1 MRCQPRHH
9 LPGQR
14 AGQRR
19 PQGYKTFRTK
29 SSKDFNPLL
38 VAAMSVGQIVS
49 LNYGL
54 AIGEWPIITISS
66 LNLAPVTL
74 IAVGCCRYRERG
86 ARAMQPVILVSR
98 RGGAGRAAA
107 DLAAA
112 VGSSV

>member
-1 MRCQPRHH
+1 MTF
-9 LPGQR
+9 LASALVS
-14 AGQRR
+14 AGLYAQC
-19 PQGYKTFRTK
+19 YKIFRTK

-74 IAVGCCRYRERG
+74 IAIGCCHYRKRG
-86 ARAMQPVILVSR
+86 AKYQHVDRGAGSSR
-98 RGGAGRAAA
+98 RTPTKC
-107 DLAAA
+107 LARLTTALR
-112 VGSSV
+112 